1 MTALPADT
9 TATAVTRVHGGPDG
23 GDPVRFDFSTNA
35 NACGP
40 CPAALAAVQSADASR
55 YPDPRYTALRERLA
69 AFHGVAPGRILPAA
83 SASEAIFRITAWAA
97 QCGIRQA
104 RIPAHAYGDY
114 ATAAAAWRMAVHR
127 ADAAPASRQ
136 TNSPLSPHFAE
147 GVADAD
153 GPALVWACDPSS
165 PRGQSEPVPAAG
177 PGDLLVL
184 DRAYA
189 PLRLSG
195 TSAWTPADLD
205 RAWQL
210 WSPNKALGLTGLRA
224 AYAIAPPGSGAALAA
239 LEALAPS
246 WPVGAHGVALL
257 QAWCEEGTQQWLAES
272 LATLRAWKTRQQGI
286 CHALGWTVLPS
297 DTPFFCA
304 QLPLS
309 PARATA
315 LRRAGIQLRDASS
328 FGLPGHARLSVQ
340 PPAAQDALAAAWQS
354 C

>member
-1 MTALPADT
+1 M
-9 TATAVTRVHGGPDG
+9 RVHGGPDG
-23 GDPVRFDFSTNA
+23 GGPVRFDFSTNA

-40 CPAALAAVQSADASR
+40 CPAALAAVQLADATR

-97 QCGIRQA
+97 QRGIRQA

-114 ATAAAAWRMAVHR
+114 AAAAAAWRMAVHR
-127 ADAAPASRQ
+127 ADTAPGPSSGAA
-136 TNSPLSPHFAE
+136 
-147 GVADAD
+147 
-153 GPALVWACDPSS
+153 PALVWACDPSS
-165 PRGQSEPVPAAG
+165 PLGRSEPVPPAG
-177 PGDLLVL
+177 PCDLLVL

-224 AYAIAPPGSGAALAA
+224 AYAIAPKDSGASVAA
-239 LEALAPS
+239 LDALAPS

-257 QAWCEEGTQQWLAES
+257 QAWCEDATQRWLAES
-272 LATLRAWKTRQQGI
+272 LDTLRVWKARQQAI
-286 CHALGWTVLPS
+286 CDALGWVVLPS
-297 DTPFFCA
+297 DTPFLCVR
-304 QLPLS
+304 LPLS
-309 PARATA
+309 PARAAA
-315 LRRAGIQLRDASS
+315 LRRAGIQLRDATS
-328 FGLPGHARLSVQ
+328 FGMPGHARVSVQ
-340 PPAAQDALAAAWQS
+340 PPAAQDALRAAWQAG
-354 C
+354 

>member
-1 MTALPADT
+1 MTAPSADT
-9 TATAVTRVHGGPDG
+9 TATAAMRVHGGPDG
-23 GDPVRFDFSTNA
+23 GGAVRFDFSTNA

-40 CPAALAAVQSADASR
+40 CPSALAAVRSADATR

-69 AFHGVAPGRILPAA
+69 AFHGVAPGRLLPAA

-97 QCGIRQA
+97 QRGVRQA

-114 ATAAAAWRMAVHR
+114 ATAAAAWRMEVHR
-127 ADAAPASRQ
+127 ANMPPRPLADAA
-136 TNSPLSPHFAE
+136 
-147 GVADAD
+147 
-153 GPALVWACDPSS
+153 PALVWACDPSS
-165 PRGQSEPVPAAG
+165 PRGQSEPVPPAG
-177 PGDLLVL
+177 PYDLLVL

-224 AYAIAPPGSGAALAA
+224 AYAIAPKGSEAGVAALD
-239 LEALAPS
+239 ALAPS
-246 WPVGAHGVALL
+246 WPVGAHGLALL
-257 QAWCEEGTQQWLAES
+257 QAWCKDATRHWLAES
-272 LATLRAWKTRQQGI
+272 LDTLRGWKDRQQSLCGG
-286 CHALGWTVLPS
+286 LGWTVLPS

-309 PARATA
+309 PTRATA
-315 LRRAGIQLRDASS
+315 LRRAGIQLRDATS

-340 PPAAQDALAAAWQS
+340 PPAAQDALEAAWQAG
-354 C
+354 